1 MAGEGATQSD
11 VAAVRVTYGF
21 DRPVYVQYGSWLR
34 GVMHGDFGRS
44 YYLREP
50 VSHVLEQHFPIT
62 ATLGVSALAFAL
74 LLSVPLGVFAALR
87 PNTLIDRFALGI
99 AVAGQAMRSEEHTSE
114 LQSLMRIS
122 YAVFC

>member
-1 MAGEGATQSD
+1 MLSFIIKRLAVSALVIVVVSIVAFSLVYLSGDPAAAMAGEGATQAD

-50 VSHVLEQHFPIT
+50 VSHVLEQ
-62 ATLGVSALAFAL
+62 
-74 LLSVPLGVFAALR
+74 
-87 PNTLIDRFALGI
+87 
-99 AVAGQAMRSEEHTSE
+99 RSEEHTSE
-114 LQSLMRIS
+114 LQSLMRTS
-122 YAVFC
+122 YAVYGLN